1 MVMQKFQV
9 LRLKAFY
16 LKFNSFYGVKVESSK
31 SYSVLFMVILLR
43 FIRAVKGIVKS
54 LDLRQRVVKNDS

>member
-1 MVMQKFQV
+1 MQKVQV

-16 LKFNSFYGVKVESSK
+16 LKFNSFYGIKVESNK

-43 FIRAVKGIVKS
+43 FIRTVKGTVKS
-54 LDLRQRVVKNDS
+54 LDLKQIGVKNDS